1 MSRETSRL
9 RLRRIDSQEA
19 YRARRNPITLL
30 EYMKIG
36 IDLGTTNSALAWIDE
51 GEAEDREFP
60 PVHVFET
67 PQLVAAGRIEP
78 RRTLPSFL
86 FLEDGQPVGVYA
98 REQGALVP
106 TRLVHSAKS
115 WLSNPDVDRT
125 AKILPWDSP
134 ETGRVLSPV
143 EVSARYLTKFREEW
157 DRIKGAPLA
166 AQDIVLTVPAS
177 FDEEAR
183 ELTVMAAR
191 EAGIE
196 RLTLLEEPAAAFYSW
211 IANNLAQSRKKL
223 FDGQIVLVCD
233 VGGGTSDFSLIRV
246 SREGDLV
253 NFTRTAVGKHLLLGG
268 DNLDLTLAW
277 LVETKLNAQLTIRQ
291 RSGLRRQCSAAKEK
305 LLNDPNLKSVEITVL
320 GTGSALI
327 GKSLKTQILREEA
340 LELAL
345 EGFLPFSE
353 RGEKPKQ
360 EKRSLFRELGLPYVS
375 DPAVTRH
382 LNEFLEP
389 TGETPDAIL
398 FNGGFFIPEILRER
412 VADVV
417 GKWYGRR
424 PEILENS
431 DLDLAVARGAAY
443 YSYVRATGSGVLVR
457 GGLPRTY
464 YIGLGEAREGKFSAV
479 CLVPRGAEEGVSLE
493 VDNGALQL
501 VANRPVSFRLYS
513 SLTRTDDK
521 LGDVVEFEAGDNSLH
536 NHAPL
541 HAVIRFGKKAEE
553 RLIPVK
559 LGAGLTEIGT
569 LETWC
574 ESKIS
579 DNRWRLE
586 FALRKHAVQPTER
599 KAAAVVSEAALKNAL
614 ELIEAVFSAS
624 VKSTGPVGVPPE
636 ELPSK
641 LEQAMGLGRMSWPVA
656 AIRQMADAFLAA
668 AGGRRKS
675 PAYEARWLNLCGFC
689 LRPGFGY
696 PGDNFRIEQARRIYS
711 AGLTYGNQAQCEID
725 WWIFWGR
732 LAGGLNRNQQS
743 DVYQRLSGSLLPRGN
758 KKPQRINAA
767 LLREMWRTAA
777 SLELLPL
784 GTKTELG
791 DALIKRVKT
800 GDYKE
805 SELWCLARLGARKL
819 FYGPSN
825 LAIPPATAARW
836 AETLL
841 KATNTGDAL
850 AAIGRRTDDPARDLP
865 APVRQAIRAKLQ
877 TSPHSERLLALF
889 EGEEGDEGALGRIF
903 GEELPSGLVL
913 AEQIAADSPE

>member
-1 MSRETSRL
+1 
-9 RLRRIDSQEA
+9 
-19 YRARRNPITLL
+19 
-30 EYMKIG
+30 MKVG

-51 GEAEDREFP
+51 REAQDRDFP

-67 PQLVAAGRIEP
+67 PQLIAAGRVEA

-86 FLEDGQPVGVYA
+86 FLEEGQPVGVYA

-125 AKILPWDSP
+125 AKILPWDSQ

-143 EVSARYLTKFREEW
+143 EVSARFLAKFREEW
-157 DRIKGAPLA
+157 DRTQSGPLA

-191 EAGIE
+191 DAGIA

-223 FDGQIVLVCD
+223 FDGQTVLVCD

-246 SREGDLV
+246 SRSGDLID
-253 NFTRTAVGKHLLLGG
+253 FTRTAVGKHLLLGG

-277 LVETKLNAQLTIRQ
+277 LVETKLGAKLSIRQ
-291 RSGLRRQCSAAKEK
+291 RSGLRRQCSAAKEV
-305 LLNDPNLKSVEITVL
+305 LLNDPDLPSVEITVL
-320 GTGSALI
+320 GSGSSLI
-327 GKSLKTQILREEA
+327 GKSLRSEIRREEA

-345 EGFLPFSE
+345 DGFLPFTE
-353 RGEKPKQ
+353 RGEAPK
-360 EKRSLFRELGLPYVS
+360 EEARSLFRELGLPYVS
-375 DPAVTRH
+375 DAAVTRH
-382 LNEFLEP
+382 LNAFLEP
-389 TGETPDAIL
+389 LGAPPDAIL
-398 FNGGFFIPEILRER
+398 FNGGFFIPAILRER

-417 GKWYGRR
+417 ARWYGRR

-431 DLDLAVARGAAY
+431 ELDLAVARGAAY
-443 YSYVRATGSGVLVR
+443 YSYVRSTGSGVLVR

-464 YIGLGEAREGKFSAV
+464 YIALGEAREGKFSAV
-479 CLVPRGAEEGVSLE
+479 TLVPRGAEEGTAVE
-493 VDNGALQL
+493 IDNNALQL

-513 SLTRTDDK
+513 SLTRSDDR
-521 LGDVVEFEAGDNSLH
+521 LGDVVEFAEDDAELH
-536 NHAPL
+536 RHAPL

-559 LGAGLTEIGT
+559 LGARLTEIGT

-574 ESKIS
+574 ESKVS
-579 DNRWRLE
+579 DNRWNLE
-586 FALRKHAVQPTER
+586 FQLRKQAVEQPVGR
-599 KAAAVVSEAALKNAL
+599 KAATLVSEQALKSSL
-614 ELIEAVFSAS
+614 KLIEDVFAPSS
-624 VKSTGPVGVPPE
+624 KSPIPPE
-636 ELPSK
+636 ELPAR
-641 LEQAMGLGRMSWPVA
+641 LEQAMGLGRNSWPLS
-656 AIRQMADAFLAA
+656 AIRPMADAFLAA
-668 AGGRRKS
+668 AAGRKKS
-675 PAYEARWLNLCGFC
+675 PAFEIRWLNLAGFC

-696 PGDNFRIEQARRIYS
+696 PGDDFRIEQTRRLYS
-711 AGLTYGNQAQCEID
+711 GGIAFANQVQCEID

-732 LAGGLNRNQQS
+732 VAGGLNRNQQA
-743 DVYQRLSGSLLPRGN
+743 DVYQRLAGFLLPRGN

-784 GTKTELG
+784 GAKTELG
-791 DALIKRVKT
+791 DALVRRIKA
-800 GDYKE
+800 GDYRE
-805 SELWCLARLGARKL
+805 SELWCVSRLGARQL
-819 FYGPSN
+819 FYGPIN
-825 LAIPPATAARW
+825 LVVPPAIVTRW
-836 AETLL
+836 AEALL
-841 KATNTGDAL
+841 NIAAASDAL
-850 AAIGRRTDDPARDLP
+850 AALARRTDDSTRDLP
-865 APVRQAIRAKLQ
+865 AATRQTIRGKLEAM
-877 TSPHSERLLALF
+877 PHGGRLLAVLD
-889 EGEEGDEGALGRIF
+889 GEAEDDRALGRIF

-913 AEQIAADSPE
+913 AEE

>member
-1 MSRETSRL
+1 V
-9 RLRRIDSQEA
+9 
-19 YRARRNPITLL
+19 
-30 EYMKIG
+30 KIG
-36 IDLGTTNSALAWIDE
+36 IDLGTTNSAMAYIE
-51 GEAEDREFP
+51 EREAEDRDFP
-60 PVHVFET
+60 PLHIFET
-67 PQLVAAGRIEP
+67 PQQVAAGRVEP

-86 FLEDGQPVGVYA
+86 FLEEGQPVGVYA

-125 AKILPWDSP
+125 AKILPWDSQ

-143 EVSARYLTKFREEW
+143 EVSARFIAKFRDEW
-157 DRIKGAPLA
+157 DKAKGVPLA
-166 AQDIVLTVPAS
+166 GQDIVLTVPAS

-191 EAGIE
+191 DAGLE
-196 RLTLLEEPAAAFYSW
+196 KLTLLEEPAAAFYSW
-211 IANNLAQSRKKL
+211 IANNLAASRKKL

-277 LVETKLNAQLTIRQ
+277 LVETKLGTQLSIRQ

-320 GTGSALI
+320 GSGSSLI
-327 GKSLKTQILREEA
+327 GKSLKTEILREEA

-345 EGFLPFSE
+345 EGFLPFTE
-353 RGEKPKQ
+353 RGEGPKE

-375 DPAVTRH
+375 DPAITRH
-382 LNEFLEP
+382 LNAFLEP
-389 TGETPDAIL
+389 AGQAPDAIL

-443 YSYVRATGSGVLVR
+443 YSYVRSTGSGVLVR

-464 YIGLGEAREGKFSAV
+464 YIGLGEPREGKFPAV
-479 CLVPRGAEEGVSLE
+479 CLVPRGAEEGANIE
-493 VDNGALQL
+493 IDNDALQL

-521 LGDVVEFEAGDNSLH
+521 VGEVLEFPTGDPDLH
-536 NHAPL
+536 MHAPL
-541 HAVIRFGKKAEE
+541 NAVIRFGKKAEE

-559 LGAGLTEIGT
+559 LGARLTEIGT
-569 LETWC
+569 LESWC

-579 DNRWRLE
+579 DNRWRLQFE
-586 FALRKHAVQPTER
+586 LRKAAAAQPIER
-599 KAAAVVSEAALKNAL
+599 KAAAVVSEQALASSL
-614 ELIEAVFSAS
+614 ELIQAVFSPAS
-624 VKSTGPVGVPPE
+624 KSPIAPE
-636 ELPSK
+636 ELPAR
-641 LEQAMGLGRMSWPVA
+641 LEQTMGLGRNTWPLS

-668 AGGRRKS
+668 SDGRKKS
-675 PAYEARWLNLCGFC
+675 PAYESRWLNLGGFC

-696 PGDNFRIEQARRIYS
+696 PGDDFRIEQARRLYS

-732 LAGGLNRNQQS
+732 IAGGMNRNQQT
-743 DVYQRLSGSLLPRGN
+743 DIYQRLSGFLLPRGN
-758 KKPQRINAA
+758 KKPQRINPA
-767 LLREMWRTAA
+767 LLREMWRAAA
-777 SLELLPL
+777 SLELLPI
-784 GTKTELG
+784 GTKAELG
-791 DALIKRVKT
+791 EALNKRVKT

-805 SELWCLARLGARKL
+805 SELWCLSRLGARKL
-819 FYGPSN
+819 FYGPIN
-825 LAIPPATAARW
+825 LVVPPATVTRW
-836 AETLL
+836 VETLL
-841 KATNTGDAL
+841 KLPAAGDAL
-850 AAIGRRTDDPARDLP
+850 ASMARRTEDPTRDLP
-865 APVRQAIRAKLQ
+865 APTREAVRAKLQ
-877 TSPHSERLLALF
+877 TLPHADRLLAVL
-889 EGEEGDEGALGRIF
+889 EGDEEDERTLGRIF

-913 AEQIAADSPE
+913 AEELPQSS

>member
-1 MSRETSRL
+1 
-9 RLRRIDSQEA
+9 
-19 YRARRNPITLL
+19 
-30 EYMKIG
+30 MKIG
-36 IDLGTTNSALAWIDE
+36 IDLGTTNSALAYVDE
-51 GEAEDREFP
+51 REAEDRDFP
-60 PVHVFET
+60 PVHIFET
-67 PQLVAAGRIEP
+67 PQLVAAGRVEA

-86 FLEDGQPVGVYA
+86 FLEDAQPVGLYA

-125 AKILPWDSP
+125 AKILPWDSQ

-143 EVSARYLTKFREEW
+143 EVSARFIAKFREEW
-157 DRIKGAPLA
+157 DRAKGAPLA
-166 AQDIVLTVPAS
+166 EQDIVLTVPAS

-191 EAGIE
+191 DAGLE

-211 IANNLAQSRKKL
+211 IANNLAQSRKRL

-277 LVETKLNAQLTIRQ
+277 LVETKLGVPLSIRQ

-305 LLNDPNLKSVEITVL
+305 LLNDPELKSVEITVL
-320 GTGSALI
+320 GSGSAVI
-327 GKSLKTQILREEA
+327 GKTLKTEIVREEA

-345 EGFLPFSE
+345 EGFLPITE
-353 RGEKPKQ
+353 RGEAPKE

-375 DPAVTRH
+375 DAAITRH
-382 LNEFLEP
+382 LNAFLEAA
-389 TGETPDAIL
+389 GQAPDAVL
-398 FNGGFFIPEILRER
+398 FNGGFFIPTILQER
-412 VADVV
+412 VADAVAH
-417 GKWYGRR
+417 WYGRR
-424 PEILENS
+424 PEILENI

-443 YSYVRATGSGVLVR
+443 YSYVRSTGSGVLVR

-464 YIGLGEAREGKFSAV
+464 YIGLGEPRDDKFSAV
-479 CLVPRGAEEGVSLE
+479 CLVPRGAEEGAAVE
-493 VDNGALQL
+493 IDNDALQL
-501 VANRPVSFRLYS
+501 LANRPVSFRLYS
-513 SLTRTDDK
+513 SLTRTEDK
-521 LGDVVEFEAGDNSLH
+521 LGDVVEFQAGEPELH
-536 NHAPL
+536 GHAPL

-559 LGAGLTEIGT
+559 LGARLTEIGT

-579 DNRWRLE
+579 DNRWRLQFE
-586 FALRKHAVQPTER
+586 LRKAAASAAQAPAER
-599 KAAAVVSEAALKNAL
+599 KAAAVVSEQALKSSL
-614 ELIEAVFSAS
+614 ELIAAVFSPS
-624 VKSTGPVGVPPE
+624 SKSPIAPE
-636 ELPSK
+636 ELPAK
-641 LEQAMGLGRMSWPVA
+641 LEQNMGLGKNSWPLS
-656 AIRQMADAFLAA
+656 AIRQMADAFLTMTD
-668 AGGRRKS
+668 GRKKS
-675 PAYEARWLNLCGFC
+675 PAYEIRWLNLCGFC

-696 PGDNFRIEQARRIYS
+696 PGDDFRVEQVRRLFS
-711 AGLTYGNQAQCEID
+711 SGVTYGNQVQCEID

-732 LAGGLNRNQQS
+732 VAGGLNRNQQT
-743 DVYQRLSGSLLPRGN
+743 DIYQRLSAFLLPRGN

-777 SLELLPL
+777 SLELLPI

-791 DALIKRVKT
+791 DALVKRVKA
-800 GDYKE
+800 GDFKE
-805 SELWCLARLGARKL
+805 SELWCLSRLGARTL
-819 FYGPSN
+819 FYGPIN
-825 LAIPPATAARW
+825 LAVPPAAATRW
-836 AETLL
+836 VEALVNLPAAGE
-841 KATNTGDAL
+841 AL
-850 AAIGRRTDDPARDLP
+850 ASMARRIEDPTRDLAP
-865 APVRQAIRAKLQ
+865 ATREAVKRKLEKL
-877 TSPHSERLLALF
+877 PHAERLLAVL
-889 EGEEGDEGALGRIF
+889 EGEEEDDSMLGRIF

-913 AEQIAADSPE
+913 VTQG